1 MHFHLTL
8 KSANRKTGEVPVSTS
23 SRKTCPPSCPL
34 IKKCYGEGGPLRFRW
49 DEVTRGTRGTDW
61 NGFLRSVRTIPA
73 NSLWRHNQV
82 GDLAGVGDRINR
94 RKLEQLADA
103 SAHARGYT
111 YTHKPVLGPGK
122 TASRNRWAIAAAIR
136 RGFAVN
142 LSGNDL
148 SHADK
153 LASLE
158 LAPVVVIL
166 PAQSPETVYTPAGR
180 KVVVCPAQS
189 REGIT
194 CATCQLCAVKTRSV
208 IVGFRAHGNNKRKAE
223 AVARGE

>member
-34 IKKCYGEGGPLRFRW
+34 IRKCYGEGGPLQIHW
-49 DEVTRGTRGTDW
+49 NKVTNGTRGTDW
-61 NGFLRSVRTIPA
+61 TGFLRSVRTIPA
-73 NSLWRHNQV
+73 GSLWRHNQV

-103 SAHARGYT
+103 SSHARGYT

-122 TASRNRWAIAAAIR
+122 VASRNRWAIADAIR

-148 SHADK
+148 SHADS
-153 LASLE
+153 LASLD

-166 PAQSPETVYTPAGR
+166 PEKSPETVYTPQGR

-194 CATCQLCAVKTRSV
+194 CATCQLCAIKTRSV
-208 IVGFRAHGNNKRKAE
+208 IIGFRAHGSNRKKAE
-223 AVARGE
+223 SVACGE